1 MYCST
6 DSESLEYL
14 CCLLQDLHQLINPRG
29 GDKFKYFL
37 EFSPRKL
44 VKMNPFWRACF
55 SDGLVQ
61 PPTSWCWC
69 CFFYNLDAPWDWN
82 NLLRCCFKL
91 MFNVG
96 NPRFF
101 VVVKRCND
109 FCDPGRW
116 TTLGED
122 RSSSSSLWE
131 VVWKVFFVGWIS
143 ESYSSPIQL
152 LAMEQMESNHLKL
165 YWGWSPKDLKSQ
177 VVEPRYTVVC
187 CWFRFLLNPF

>member
-1 MYCST
+1 
-6 DSESLEYL
+6 
-14 CCLLQDLHQLINPRG
+14 
-29 GDKFKYFL
+29 
-37 EFSPRKL
+37 
-44 VKMNPFWRACF
+44 MNPFWRAYF

-69 CFFYNLDAPWDWN
+69 CFFYNLDAPWDWK
-82 NLLRCCFKL
+82 NLPRCWFKL
-91 MFNVG
+91 MVNVG

-101 VVVKRCND
+101 IVVKRCND

-131 VVWKVFFVGWIS
+131 VIWKVFCWGWIS
-143 ESYSSPIQL
+143 ESYSSPLQV
-152 LAMEQMESNHLKL
+152 LAMEPNGNQPFEAGYLFLKL
-165 YWGWSPKDLKSQ
+165 NIGVGAPRIWNHKSWF
-177 VVEPRYTVVC
+177 PRYTVVC